1 MKDLCLPYREGTVY
15 GKHIA
20 RRKRSI
26 IGKSLRFFS
35 TLRVGPLDG
44 RKARALARPRI
55 RSEPQAP
62 FSQVYFVGEG
72 LMIG

>member
-44 RKARALARPRI
+44 RKARRLRGPGFAQNRKRLFPK
-55 RSEPQAP
+55 
-62 FSQVYFVGEG
+62 FSLWGKDS
-72 LMIG
+72 